1 MTWTFVAQ
9 VAVLAAALGVVVM
22 VCGAALHGSI
32 VDKRREDAH
41 KRKESGL

>member
-9 VAVLAAALGVVVM
+9 VTVLAAALGLVVAITGGM
-22 VCGAALHGSI
+22 LHGAI
-32 VDKRREDAH
+32 IDKRREDAH